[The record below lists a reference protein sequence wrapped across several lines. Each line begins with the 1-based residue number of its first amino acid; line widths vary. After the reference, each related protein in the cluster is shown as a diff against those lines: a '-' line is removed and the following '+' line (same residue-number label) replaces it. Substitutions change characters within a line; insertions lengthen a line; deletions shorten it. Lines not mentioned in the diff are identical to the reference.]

1 MAIDFGRA
9 ARGIATGYLSAKVAD
24 TAAQDELN
32 RDFILQARN
41 QYFNVDKPN
50 FVADEKKREANI
62 NFIATKLKP
71 VYANY
76 ADAQNITLSDVN
88 TRDFISNINDLSKE
102 DQYKIESTITQRK
115 KTRTQTFD
123 EKNEFVTDGF
133 KNLKGGFGSMN
144 MTNMFF
150 PNEGKDIAEVG
161 VKQGDVMQSTAPM
174 KSVMEIEGT
183 GSGMYDFDNSSHRQ
197 LERIGATQFNQLFF
211 DRNTQRFNFGIS
223 ADKGKDGEFVDSRYP
238 TVQLLKRGYSDAVK
252 NNNYEFGFEV
262 YARDK
267 FIQLVMDSRG
277 IKGYTGTLPQ
287 ETPTV
292 EAKTTEAA
300 TTKTESKAEAGD
312 GKKFDAPDISQIGA
326 KEDVKINLQSTRPVE
341 GGGSGSAATV
351 INDLRDIIARI
362 SDSPSLSDD
371 DKSNRIDTARARAKE
386 RIEAMGLDS
395 DNFNL

>member
-32 RDFILQARN
+32 RNFILQATD

-50 FVADEKKREANI
+50 FVADEKKRSANI
-62 NFIATKLKP
+62 DFIATKLSP

-76 ADAQNITLSDVN
+76 ADANNITLSDVN
-88 TRDFISNINDLSKE
+88 TRDFISSINDLSNE
-102 DQYKIESTITQRK
+102 DKFKLESTITQRK

-123 EKNEFVTDGF
+123 EKNKFITDQF
-133 KNLKGGFGSMN
+133 ANLKGGPGSMN
-144 MTNMFF
+144 ITNMFF
-150 PNEGKDIAEVG
+150 PNEGQDIAEVG
-161 VKQGDVMQSTAPM
+161 VKQDAAPTTEM
-174 KSVMEIEGT
+174 KSIMEIEGT
-183 GSGMYDFDNSSHRQ
+183 GGMYDFNNTAHRQ

-211 DRNTQRFNFGIS
+211 DRNTQRFNFAIS
-223 ADKGKDGEFVDSRYP
+223 GDKKDGEFVDSRYP
-238 TVQLLKRGYSDAVK
+238 TVQLLKKGYADAVK
-252 NNNYEFGFEV
+252 QGYEFGFEV

-277 IKGYTGTLPQ
+277 IKGYTGTLPP
-287 ETPTV
+287 EAPAV
-292 EAKTTEAA
+292 EAGTTEAA
-300 TTKTESKAEAGD
+300 TTTTETKAVPED
-312 GKKFDAPDISQIGA
+312 GKKFDAPDINQIGV
-326 KEDVKINLQSTRPVE
+326 KEDAKINIQSKRPLD
-341 GGGSGSAATV
+341 GGGFGSAATV

-371 DKSNRIDTARARAKE
+371 EKSKRIDIARSRAKE
-386 RIEAMGLDS
+386 RLEAMGLDP

>member
-32 RDFILQARN
+32 REFILQARN

-50 FVADEKKREANI
+50 FIADEKKRSANI
-62 NFIATKLKP
+62 DYISTKLSP

-76 ADAQNITLSDVN
+76 ADANNITLSDVN
-88 TRDFISNINDLSKE
+88 TRDFISSINDLSNE
-102 DQYKIESTITQRK
+102 DKFKLESTITQRK

-123 EKNEFVTDGF
+123 EKNKFITDQF
-133 KNLKGGFGSMN
+133 KNLKGGPGSMN
-144 MTNMFF
+144 ITNMFF
-150 PNEGKDIAEVG
+150 PNEGQDIAEVG
-161 VKQGDVMQSTAPM
+161 VKQGDVPTTEM
-174 KSVMEIEGT
+174 KSIMEIEGT
-183 GSGMYDFDNSSHRQ
+183 GGMYDFNNTAHRQ

-211 DRNTQRFNFGIS
+211 DRNTQRFNFAIS
-223 ADKGKDGEFVDSRYP
+223 GDKRDGEFVDSRYP
-238 TVQLLKRGYSDAVK
+238 TVQLLKQGYADAVK
-252 NNNYEFGFEV
+252 QGYEFGFEV

-267 FIQLVMDSRG
+267 FIQRIMESRG
-277 IKGYTGTLPQ
+277 IKGYTGTLPP
-287 ETPTV
+287 EAPTA

-300 TTKTESKAEAGD
+300 ATTTETKAVPGD
-312 GKKFDAPDISQIGA
+312 NKKFDVDQIGV
-326 KEDVKINLQSTRPVE
+326 KEDAKVNVQSLRTVE
-341 GGGSGSAATV
+341 GGGTSSAATV

-371 DKSNRIDTARARAKE
+371 EKSKRIDIARSRAKE
-386 RIEAMGLDS
+386 RLEAMGLDP

>member
-50 FVADEKKREANI
+50 FVADEKKRSGNI
-62 NFIATKLKP
+62 DFISTKLSP

-76 ADAQNITLSDVN
+76 ADANNITLSDVN
-88 TRDFISNINDLSKE
+88 TRDFISSINDLSNQDKF
-102 DQYKIESTITQRK
+102 KLESTITQRK

-123 EKNEFVTDGF
+123 EKNEFITDGF

-161 VKQGDVMQSTAPM
+161 VKQNVAPTTEM

-183 GSGMYDFDNSSHRQ
+183 GSGMYDFDNTAHRQ

-238 TVQLLKRGYSDAVK
+238 TVQLLKKGYADAVK

-287 ETPTV
+287 ETPAV

-300 TTKTESKAEAGD
+300 ATTTESKAVPND
-312 GKKFDAPDISQIGA
+312 GKKFDPPDTSQIGA
-326 KEDVKINLQSTRPVE
+326 KEDVKINLQSKRKVE
-341 GGGSGSAATV
+341 GGGFGSAATV

-371 DKSNRIDTARARAKE
+371 DKSSRIDTARARAKE
-386 RIEAMGLDS
+386 RLEAMGLDS